1 MPELTGRQVRVL
13 CLVSQERVQSRCLG
27 YRRRAAIKR
36 KRTACT
42 AYRNDLEQNPEQQ
55 QQQQAVARSR
65 LLSARTRPKQ
75 QEPPAPRGKLFRR
88 SETPPVPVPER
99 EEETPSTSGRLLQRS
114 KPISTTS
121 NGLTR
126 ATDTLRRSQQDKEV
140 PQNVTLDRKHRQ
152 SDKRNKRFS
161 QEAGKLSPKD
171 WQVFSKHR
179 TCILTRTTYLCT
191 ALMVLC
197 SQVTTDWL
205 TTDMQEGLLDER
217 IWKELVSDC
226 GLDPCERPQV
236 PSPCLHRCS
245 ANNKLSMHSVHLP
258 ALLL

>member
-13 CLVSQERVQSRCLG
+13 CLNSQERAQSRCLG

-42 AYRNDLEQNPEQQ
+42 AYRNDSDQKSEQQ
-55 QQQQAVARSR
+55 QQQQGVARSR

-140 PQNVTLDRKHRQ
+140 SQDVAFDGKHKQ
-152 SDKRNKRFS
+152 SDKRKAANKRFS

-171 WQVFSKHR
+171 WQVISKHR
-179 TCILTRTTYLCT
+179 TGILTQVTYLCI
-191 ALMVLC
+191 ALKLLC

-217 IWKELVSDC
+217 IWKELVADC

-236 PSPCLHRCS
+236 P
-245 ANNKLSMHSVHLP
+245 
-258 ALLL
+258 